1 MLPQRSFNLSN
12 GLLSKCSSSTVCYN

>member
-1 MLPQRSFNLSN
+1 MLRQRSFNLSN